1 MWNGSGHG
9 SNVRRISGG
18 RTAPLSEITMTVVEV
33 LVTVTHG
40 VDIGLSGQER
50 HQLILSPDEQF
61 LGIAMVYGGS
71 EPKQLD

>member
-1 MWNGSGHG
+1 
-9 SNVRRISGG
+9 
-18 RTAPLSEITMTVVEV
+18 MTVVEV
-33 LVTVTHG
+33 LVTVTREA
-40 VDIGLSGQER
+40 DIGLSGQER

>member
-1 MWNGSGHG
+1 MRNGSGHG

-18 RTAPLSEITMTVVEV
+18 RTPPLFEITMTVVEV
-33 LVTVTHG
+33 LVTVTREA
-40 VDIGLSGQER
+40 DIGLSAHER
-50 HQLILSPDEQF
+50 HQLILSEDEQF